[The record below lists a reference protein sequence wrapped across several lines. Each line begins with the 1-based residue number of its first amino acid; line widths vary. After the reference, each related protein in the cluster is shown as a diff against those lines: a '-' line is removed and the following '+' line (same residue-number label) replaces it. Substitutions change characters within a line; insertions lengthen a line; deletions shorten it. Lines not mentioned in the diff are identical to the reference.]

1 MSYMG
6 ANMKKGT
13 RIKKERPRL
22 FDVFSKN
29 FNAALDKESYPS
41 LHYGRQTEV
50 ARVFQISTSAARKW
64 VMGECIP
71 DWDNLL
77 FIADTLNVSVDA
89 LLGRTVKLES
99 TPATPGPIA
108 GGHTPIDE
116 TGLTKLLGGLQFDA
130 NWLET
135 GMRLKH
141 EGLQLMI
148 ASGNSM
154 SPTLDDGDIIFVDTR
169 ATLIENNAIYLFKC
183 NDGFLIRRVQLT
195 PEGSVELVCDNKKIA
210 NTIVPRSAIHTEQIE
225 AGFDARE
232 SDLLI
237 VGKVQWTIKRASMR
251 EKQIQSD

>member
-1 MSYMG
+1 
-6 ANMKKGT
+6 MKKGIST
-13 RIKKERPRL
+13 KKERPRL
-22 FDVFSKN
+22 FGVFRKN
-29 FNAALDKESYPS
+29 FNAALDEANYPS

-71 DWDNLL
+71 DWDNLI

-89 LLGRTVKLES
+89 LLGRTAKLES
-99 TPATPGPIA
+99 KPATPGTIA
-108 GGHTPIDE
+108 DMPTSIDE
-116 TGLTKLLGGLQFDA
+116 IGLTKLLGGLQFDA

-148 ASGNSM
+148 ASGDSM

-183 NDGFLIRRVQLT
+183 NDGFLIRRVQFTL
-195 PEGSVELVCDNKKIA
+195 EDSLELVCDNKKKT
-210 NTIVPRSAIHTEQIE
+210 NTIVPRSAIHAEQIE
-225 AGFDARE
+225 AGFGARE
-232 SDLLI
+232 SDLFI
-237 VGKVQWTIKRASMR
+237 VGKVQWAIRRAATR
-251 EKQIQSD
+251 EKLIKID